1 MDFKDI
7 LNKFDKASKEESIV
21 ETTPKRPANMLTE
34 STEVETVEV
43 VEGIQVP
50 SLKNMFEELSL
61 EPAKPGAQTIHK
73 DGEVIGTVSNPSV
86 ANQMSQAIDKGEL
99 QIGQEMQEAEQLDEL
114 APLAALGPAL
124 MTGVRVAGPWL
135 AKRGAQMM
143 SAVGKGV
150 GNYAKKNPIK
160 TAVGTGVAGT
170 EQGREFAGNVKD
182 GAVAAVDGVNA
193 TFGAANDMIDSGKH
207 MFDQGSAKIAE
218 LGDGAGGMIRNAIGD
233 AAFDTVKRT
242 ASTYGLPLL
251 GAVALLYG
259 GKKVLDKVM
268 DKDEDTVKEAKDWI
282 SGAIKDPGAFSAKA
296 KRHGMTTKA
305 FANHVLANKD
315 DFPAKTEKQ
324 ANLAKTLG
332 KMKEGE
338 MPPQGPGQASP
349 LTFEGAQNPPDDGS
363 HNSSNDEKG
372 NAAANAALA
381 ANDAD
386 TPQLVKEKA
395 KGKVSKSSKLPSI
408 SKVKSMCNEGFTTQQ
423 IQQLHPKCNQQ
434 ELNIMIKNTKQNLKE
449 GADHILKA
457 AKHMGHAHGLC
468 KGSYACP
475 HDAGSEGAKA
485 YHEGYKRGLDEACGM
500 GIKNEPI
507 AGMEEGVLGGVG
519 GAIAGSKLGGMAGT
533 AIGGSIGGVP
543 GATIGKAAG
552 AALGGIAG
560 DKLTGDGIFEEPAD
574 EVVDTMASYGAM
586 GEAESSPDGDVGA
599 DDDGA
604 YDKYDWDAQTVA
616 RKGIDED
623 DVEEGNAFTGALAKA
638 DKGEKFSVGDKT
650 FTKTSEAATLE
661 EDEWTF
667 ESLEKELNSH
677 LVESREEANKEQLDE
692 GYTMSITQ
700 GEMNQPDR
708 VSVNATDAEADKL
721 IKFVK
726 DVGLG
731 NYGDAEVLDAPGEVA
746 DVSFY
751 GSPDQSEQPMSS
763 HDDMLKLMG
772 IVDVDGDYEDEVEAP
787 GVVVDVDEESCDECG
802 GGHSMEEGCGDKA
815 YEDQGYN
822 DREDEQLGMKDG
834 KESSKKQSYADRR
847 DDSRGDFG
855 HRHGGHLEEK
865 QGYDDKEDESLGMR
879 TGKESDKKQSMKDR
893 RDDSYGKFGK
903 RDEEHRDVSLE
914 EQEKDAGIYDKYDWD
929 ASTVAKKGI
938 DEESDAERDDH
949 AERAGKEVAR
959 HAKYDGRKHPGRD
972 GEDIV
977 KDLEYDDWKDRTHE
991 SDDLSRTAPSAGDL
1005 MDEGQGYDDKE
1016 DESLGMRT
1024 GKESSKK
1031 QSMKDRRDDSYGK
1044 FGKRDSEHRDVSLE
1058 EQEKDAGLYDKYDW
1072 DASTT
1077 AKKGIDEESDAERD
1091 DHAERAGKEVARHAK
1106 YDGRKHPGRDGEDIV
1121 KDLEYDDWKDKH
1133 HMEEDQGYDDKED
1146 ESLGMKDG
1154 KESDKKQSMKDRR
1167 DERYG
1172 KFGKRDEEHREKS
1185 LEETLSQLDE
1195 LAQLDE
1201 KQGYDDE
1208 EDESLGM
1215 RKGKES
1221 DKKQSMKDRRDDS
1234 YGKFGKRDKEDR
1246 HVSLEENL
1254 RTLDLLAEVGAETS
1268 EEPTQPLSQH
1278 DDERLLTKEGAEDAP
1293 KDSIND
1299 GENEE
1304 ITEMQTDDQ
1313 REFKVAEGEDKPDF
1327 ADIDD
1332 DGDKEESMKKAS
1344 KDKKEK
1350 VDEWANDAG
1359 KNGTETSFEQD
1370 IDFMTKVIS
1379 GGINKQKSTGQ
1390 TTIPVIAGQEDRMG
1404 YNGAD
1409 VVKEGSVLSSN
1420 GFATIL
1426 NKLDSL
1432 K

>member
-7 LNKFDKASKEESIV
+7 LTQFDNMKGDEKKPVVEKEN
-21 ETTPKRPANMLTE
+21 KRPANMLTE
-34 STEVETVEV
+34 STEVVEPV
-43 VEGIQVP
+43 SNELKLP
-50 SLKNMFEELSL
+50 SLKNVFEELSL
-61 EPAKPGAQTIHK
+61 EPAKPGAQEIHK
-73 DGEVIGTVSNPSV
+73 DGEPIGSVSNPQV
-86 ANQMSQAIDKGEL
+86 ATQMQQAMDKGEL
-99 QIGQEMQEAEQLDEL
+99 TIGQEMQEDEQLDEL

-124 MTGVRVAGPWL
+124 MTGARVAGPWL

-143 SAVGKGV
+143 SAMGRGA
-150 GNYAKKNPIK
+150 GSYAKKNPIK
-160 TAVGTGVAGT
+160 TAVGTGVVGT
-170 EQGREFAGNVKD
+170 EQGRELAGNVKD

-218 LGDGAGGMIRNAIGD
+218 LGDGAGGMIRSAIGD
-233 AAFDTVKRT
+233 AAFDTVKKT

-251 GAVALLYG
+251 AAVALLYG

-268 DKDEDTVKEAKDWI
+268 DDDKEQTIKEAKDWI
-282 SGAIKDPGAFSAKA
+282 AGATKNKGAFTKKA
-296 KRHGMTTKA
+296 KSHGMTTKA
-305 FANHVLANKD
+305 FAKKVLANKD

-332 KMKEGE
+332 KFDETDT
-338 MPPQGPGQASP
+338 PPESSLDLTSP
-349 LTFEGAQNPPDDGS
+349 ISGGNMREGAQYPADDGS
-363 HNSSNDEKG
+363 HNSSNDELG

-408 SKVKSMCNEGFTTQQ
+408 SKVKSMCNEGLSTSQ
-423 IQQLHPKCNQQ
+423 IQQLHPKCNKE
-434 ELNIMIKNTKQNLKE
+434 ELTIMIKNTKTNLKE
-449 GADHILKA
+449 GAEHILKA
-457 AKHMGHAHGLC
+457 AKHMGKSHGLC

-475 HDAGSEGAKA
+475 HDAGSEGARA
-485 YHEGYKRGLDEACGM
+485 YHEGYKTGLDEACGM
-500 GIKNEPI
+500 KNTYEGAKAGLDSTDGFDTSDTSGMGIRQQPI

-560 DKLTGDGIFEEPAD
+560 DKLTGDGVFEEGED

-623 DVEEGNAFTGALAKA
+623 DMDEGNAFSGAMVGK
-638 DKGEKFSVGDKT
+638 DKGDKFEVGGKT
-650 FTKTSEAATLE
+650 YTKTSETAELE
-661 EDEWTF
+661 EDAWTF

-677 LVESREEANKEQLDE
+677 LVEGKESTKEKLDE

-700 GEMNQPDR
+700 GEENQPDR

-731 NYGDAEVLDAPGEVA
+731 QYGDAEVVDIEQPEVG

-751 GSPDQSEQPMSS
+751 GSPEVEVAPNGS

-772 IVDVDGDYEDEVEAP
+772 IVDMGNDDYEDEVEAP
-787 GVVVDVDEESCDECG
+787 GVTDVDVQVDDESCDECG
-802 GGHSMEEGCGDKA
+802 GGHSMEEGCGD
-815 YEDQGYN
+815 
-822 DREDEQLGMKDG
+822 
-834 KESSKKQSYADRR
+834 
-847 DDSRGDFG
+847 
-855 HRHGGHLEEK
+855 
-865 QGYDDKEDESLGMR
+865 
-879 TGKESDKKQSMKDR
+879 SMK
-893 RDDSYGKFGK
+893 
-903 RDEEHRDVSLE
+903 
-914 EQEKDAGIYDKYDWD
+914 
-929 ASTVAKKGI
+929 
-938 DEESDAERDDH
+938 EESDAEMDDH
-949 AERAGKEVAR
+949 AERAGKEVA
-959 HAKYDGRKHPGRD
+959 HDAHYDGRKHAGRD
-972 GEDIV
+972 GEDV
-977 KDLEYDDWKDRTHE
+977 TKDLEYDDYKDHHR
-991 SDDLSRTAPSAGDL
+991 A
-1005 MDEGQGYDDKE
+1005 DEG
-1016 DESLGMRT
+1016 
-1024 GKESSKK
+1024 
-1031 QSMKDRRDDSYGK
+1031 
-1044 FGKRDSEHRDVSLE
+1044 
-1058 EQEKDAGLYDKYDW
+1058 
-1072 DASTT
+1072 
-1077 AKKGIDEESDAERD
+1077 
-1091 DHAERAGKEVARHAK
+1091 
-1106 YDGRKHPGRDGEDIV
+1106 
-1121 KDLEYDDWKDKH
+1121 
-1133 HMEEDQGYDDKED
+1133 QGYDDKED

-1172 KFGKRDEEHREKS
+1172 KYGERDEEHREKS

-1201 KQGYDDE
+1201 FKDTKKQGYDDR
-1208 EDESLGM
+1208 EDESDGE
-1215 RKGKES
+1215 KDGKES
-1221 DKKQSMKDRRDDS
+1221 GKKQSEKDRRDDRF
-1234 YGKFGKRDKEDR
+1234 GKFGKRDKEDR
-1246 HVSLEENL
+1246 NVSLEENL

-1293 KDSIND
+1293 KDSVND

-1304 ITEMQTDDQ
+1304 ITETQTDDQ
-1313 REFKVAEGEDKPDF
+1313 REFAVAEGEKPDF
-1327 ADIDD
+1327 ADIDK
-1332 DGDKEESMKKAS
+1332 DGDKKESMKKAS
-1344 KDKKEK
+1344 KDKEEK
-1350 VDEWANDAG
+1350 LDEWANDAG
-1359 KNGTETSFEQD
+1359 KNGTDTSFEQD

-1379 GGINKQKSTGQ
+1379 GGLNKQKSTGQ

-1409 VVKEGSVLSSN
+1409 VVKEGSVISSN

>member
-1 MDFKDI
+1 MLNEALNLKHQQGTKDYIMDFKDI
-7 LNKFDKASKEESIV
+7 LTQFDNMKGDEKKPVVEKEN
-21 ETTPKRPANMLTE
+21 KRPANMLTE
-34 STEVETVEV
+34 STEIVEPVSNELKL
-43 VEGIQVP
+43 P
-50 SLKNMFEELSL
+50 SLKNVFEELSL

-73 DGEVIGTVSNPSV
+73 DGEAIGTVSNPSV
-86 ANQMSQAIDKGEL
+86 ANQMAQAIDKGEL
-99 QIGQEMQEAEQLDEL
+99 QIGQEMQEAEQLDEF
-114 APLAALGPAL
+114 APAIIAGA
-124 MTGVRVAGPWL
+124 RVAIPWL
-135 AKRGAQMM
+135 AKRGAQMI
-143 SAVGKGV
+143 SWGAKKGAQGTGHAATAIIKNPGKSAKYAVGGMAAKQGYDGAMWAGEKMDKIEKKFDDFNQQIDKG
-150 GNYAKKNPIK
+150 K
-160 TAVGTGVAGT
+160 
-170 EQGREFAGNVKD
+170 EFASD
-182 GAVAAVDGVNA
+182 QVDRLVSMG
-193 TFGAANDMIDSGKH
+193 DS
-207 MFDQGSAKIAE
+207 
-218 LGDGAGGMIRNAIGD
+218 AGGMIRNAIGD

-251 GAVALLYG
+251 AAVALLYG
-259 GKKVLDKVM
+259 GKKVMDKVM

-296 KRHGMTTKA
+296 KRHGMSTKA

-349 LTFEGAQNPPDDGS
+349 LTFEGAQYPADDGS

-386 TPQLVKEKA
+386 TPQLVKEKV
-395 KGKVSKSSKLPSI
+395 KGKVSKSTKLPSI
-408 SKVKSMCNEGFTTQQ
+408 SKVKSMCSEGLSTSQ
-423 IQQLHPKCNQQ
+423 IQQLHPKCNKE
-434 ELNIMIKNTKQNLKE
+434 ELTIMIKNTKTNLKE

-475 HDAGSEGAKA
+475 HDAGSDGARA
-485 YHEGYKRGLDEACGM
+485 YHEGYKTGLDEACGM

-560 DKLTGDGIFEEPAD
+560 DKLTGDGIFEEPED

-623 DVEEGNAFTGALAKA
+623 DMDEGNAFSGAMVGKEKG
-638 DKGEKFSVGDKT
+638 DKFTVGDKT
-650 FTKTSEAATLE
+650 YTKTSEAATLE

-677 LVESREEANKEQLDE
+677 LVEGKESTKEKLDE
-692 GYTMSITQ
+692 GYTMSITS
-700 GEMNQPDR
+700 GEENQPDR

-731 NYGDAEVLDAPGEVA
+731 QYGDEEVVDIEQPEVG

-751 GSPDQSEQPMSS
+751 GSPEVEVEPNGS

-787 GVVVDVDEESCDECG
+787 GVTDVDVQVDEKSCDECG

-834 KESSKKQSYADRR
+834 KEADKHQSYADRR

-855 HRHGGHLEEK
+855 HRHGGHLEE
-865 QGYDDKEDESLGMR
+865 
-879 TGKESDKKQSMKDR
+879 
-893 RDDSYGKFGK
+893 
-903 RDEEHRDVSLE
+903 
-914 EQEKDAGIYDKYDWD
+914 
-929 ASTVAKKGI
+929 
-938 DEESDAERDDH
+938 ESDAEMDDH
-949 AERAGKEVAR
+949 AEEAGKKVA
-959 HAKYDGRKHPGRD
+959 HDAHYDGRKHAGRD
-972 GEDIV
+972 GEDV
-977 KDLEYDDWKDRTHE
+977 TKDLEYDDYKDHHR
-991 SDDLSRTAPSAGDL
+991 A
-1005 MDEGQGYDDKE
+1005 DEG
-1016 DESLGMRT
+1016 
-1024 GKESSKK
+1024 
-1031 QSMKDRRDDSYGK
+1031 
-1044 FGKRDSEHRDVSLE
+1044 
-1058 EQEKDAGLYDKYDW
+1058 
-1072 DASTT
+1072 
-1077 AKKGIDEESDAERD
+1077 
-1091 DHAERAGKEVARHAK
+1091 
-1106 YDGRKHPGRDGEDIV
+1106 
-1121 KDLEYDDWKDKH
+1121 
-1133 HMEEDQGYDDKED
+1133 QGYDDKED

-1201 KQGYDDE
+1201 KQGYDDR
-1208 EDESLGM
+1208 EDEQLGM
-1215 RKGKES
+1215 KDGKES

-1234 YGKFGKRDKEDR
+1234 RGKFGKRDKEDDNKPR
-1246 HVSLEENL
+1246 SLEENL
-1254 RTLDLLAEVGAETS
+1254 RTLDLLAEVGAESS

-1293 KDSIND
+1293 KDSVND

-1304 ITEMQTDDQ
+1304 ITETQTDDQ
-1313 REFKVAEGEDKPDF
+1313 REFAVAEGEKPDF
-1327 ADIDD
+1327 ADVDG
-1332 DGDKEESMKKAS
+1332 DGDKKESMKKAS
-1344 KDKKEK
+1344 KDKEEK
-1350 VDEWANDAG
+1350 LDEWANDAG

-1379 GGINKQKSTGQ
+1379 GGLNKQKSTGQ

-1409 VVKEGSVLSSN
+1409 LVKEGSVMSSD

>member
-751 GSPDQSEQPMSS
+751 GSPDQSEQPMNS

-787 GVVVDVDEESCDECG
+787 GVTDVDVQVDEKSCDECG

-929 ASTVAKKGI
+929 ASTV
-938 DEESDAERDDH
+938 
-949 AERAGKEVAR
+949 
-959 HAKYDGRKHPGRD
+959 
-972 GEDIV
+972 
-977 KDLEYDDWKDRTHE
+977 
-991 SDDLSRTAPSAGDL
+991 
-1005 MDEGQGYDDKE
+1005 
-1016 DESLGMRT
+1016 
-1024 GKESSKK
+1024 
-1031 QSMKDRRDDSYGK
+1031 
-1044 FGKRDSEHRDVSLE
+1044 
-1058 EQEKDAGLYDKYDW
+1058 
-1072 DASTT
+1072 

>member
-50 SLKNMFEELSL
+50 SLKNVFEELSL

-124 MTGVRVAGPWL
+124 MTGARVAGPWL
-135 AKRGAQMM
+135 AKRGAQMI
-143 SAVGKGV
+143 SGISKAGAK
-150 GNYAKKNPIK
+150 YAAKNPIK
-160 TAVGTGVAGT
+160 TAAVGATAGT

-182 GAVAAVDGVNA
+182 GAVGMYDLTNK
-193 TFGAANDMIDSGKH
+193 TFAGMNDMIDSGKL
-207 MFDQGSAKIAE
+207 MFDQGAEKIAAM
-218 LGDGAGGMIRNAIGD
+218 GDGAGGMIRNAIGD

-251 GAVALLYG
+251 AAVALLYG

-485 YHEGYKRGLDEACGM
+485 YHEGYKHGLDEACGM

-507 AGMEEGVLGGVG
+507 AGMEEADVDEGVLGGVG

-560 DKLTGDGIFEEPAD
+560 DKMTGDGIFEEPAD

-677 LVESREEANKEQLDE
+677 LVESTEETKEKLDE

-700 GEMNQPDR
+700 GEENQPDR

-751 GSPDQSEQPMSS
+751 GSPEVEVEPQGS

-787 GVVVDVDEESCDECG
+787 GVTDVDVQVDDESCDECG
-802 GGHSMEEGCGDKA
+802 GGHSMEEGCGD
-815 YEDQGYN
+815 
-822 DREDEQLGMKDG
+822 
-834 KESSKKQSYADRR
+834 
-847 DDSRGDFG
+847 
-855 HRHGGHLEEK
+855 
-865 QGYDDKEDESLGMR
+865 
-879 TGKESDKKQSMKDR
+879 SMK
-893 RDDSYGKFGK
+893 
-903 RDEEHRDVSLE
+903 
-914 EQEKDAGIYDKYDWD
+914 
-929 ASTVAKKGI
+929 
-938 DEESDAERDDH
+938 EESDAERDDH
-949 AERAGKEVAR
+949 AERAGREVAR
-959 HAKYDGRKHPGRD
+959 DAHYDGRKHPGKD
-972 GEDIV
+972 GEDV
-977 KDLEYDDWKDRTHE
+977 TKDLEYDDWKDTHE
-991 SDDLSRTAPSAGDL
+991 SDLSRTAPSAGDL
-1005 MDEGQGYDDKE
+1005 MD
-1016 DESLGMRT
+1016 
-1024 GKESSKK
+1024 
-1031 QSMKDRRDDSYGK
+1031 
-1044 FGKRDSEHRDVSLE
+1044 
-1058 EQEKDAGLYDKYDW
+1058 
-1072 DASTT
+1072 
-1077 AKKGIDEESDAERD
+1077 
-1091 DHAERAGKEVARHAK
+1091 
-1106 YDGRKHPGRDGEDIV
+1106 
-1121 KDLEYDDWKDKH
+1121 
-1133 HMEEDQGYDDKED
+1133 DQGYDDKED

-1304 ITEMQTDDQ
+1304 ITEMETDDQ
-1313 REFKVAEGEDKPDF
+1313 REFKVAESDDKPDF

-1332 DGDKEESMKKAS
+1332 DGDKDESMKKAA

-1379 GGINKQKSTGQ
+1379 GGLNKQKSTGQ

-1409 VVKEGSVLSSN
+1409 VVKEGSVVSSN

-1426 NKLDSL
+1426 NKLDSI
-1432 K
+1432 KE

>member
-977 KDLEYDDWKDRTHE
+977 KDLEYDDWKD
-991 SDDLSRTAPSAGDL
+991 
-1005 MDEGQGYDDKE
+1005 
-1016 DESLGMRT
+1016 
-1024 GKESSKK
+1024 
-1031 QSMKDRRDDSYGK
+1031 
-1044 FGKRDSEHRDVSLE
+1044 
-1058 EQEKDAGLYDKYDW
+1058 
-1072 DASTT
+1072 
-1077 AKKGIDEESDAERD
+1077 
-1091 DHAERAGKEVARHAK
+1091 
-1106 YDGRKHPGRDGEDIV
+1106 
-1121 KDLEYDDWKDKH
+1121 KH
-1133 HMEEDQGYDDKED
+1133 HMEEGQGYDDKED

>member
-21 ETTPKRPANMLTE
+21 ETTPKRPTNMLTE
-34 STEVETVEV
+34 STETGEV
-43 VEGIQVP
+43 VEGVRVP

-73 DGEVIGTVSNPSV
+73 DGEPIGTVSNPSV
-86 ANQMSQAIDKGEL
+86 ANQMAQAIDKGEL
-99 QIGQEMQEAEQLDEL
+99 QIGQEMQEDEQLDEV
-114 APLAALGPAL
+114 AFLAALGPAL
-124 MTGVRVAGPWL
+124 MTGARVAAPWL
-135 AKRGAQMM
+135 VKRGAQMM
-143 SAVGKGV
+143 SAIGR
-150 GNYAKKNPIK
+150 YAGKNPIK
-160 TAVGTGVAGT
+160 TTVGTGIVGT

-207 MFDQGSAKIAE
+207 MFDQGAAQIQR

-242 ASTYGLPLL
+242 ASQYGLPILA
-251 GAVALLYG
+251 AVALLYG

-268 DKDEDTVKEAKDWI
+268 DDDKEQTIKEAKDWI
-282 SGAIKDPGAFSAKA
+282 AGATKNKGAFTKKA
-296 KRHGMTTKA
+296 KSHGMTTKA
-305 FANHVLANKD
+305 FAKKVLANKD

-332 KMKEGE
+332 KFDETDTPPESSLDLTSPISGGNMRESDGSGSYGGQSPFSYDTQRSSKMKEG
-338 MPPQGPGQASP
+338 
-349 LTFEGAQNPPDDGS
+349 AQYPADDGS
-363 HNSSNDEKG
+363 HNSSNDELG

-386 TPQLVKEKA
+386 TPQLVKEK
-395 KGKVSKSSKLPSI
+395 VSKSTKLPSI
-408 SKVKSMCNEGFTTQQ
+408 SKVKSMCSEGLSTSQ
-423 IQQLHPKCNQQ
+423 IQQLHPKCNKE
-434 ELNIMIKNTKQNLKE
+434 ELTIMIKNTKQNLKE

-485 YHEGYKRGLDEACGM
+485 YHEGYKHGLDEACGM

-623 DVEEGNAFTGALAKA
+623 EMDEGNAFSGAMAGK
-638 DKGEKFSVGDKT
+638 EKGDKFT
-650 FTKTSEAATLE
+650 VGGKEYTKTSEAAELE
-661 EDEWTF
+661 EDAWTF

-677 LVESREEANKEQLDE
+677 LVESTEKSKEQLDE

-700 GEMNQPDR
+700 GEENQPDR

-731 NYGDAEVLDAPGEVA
+731 QYGDAEVLDAPGEVA

-751 GSPDQSEQPMSS
+751 GSPEVEVEPQCS

-787 GVVVDVDEESCDECG
+787 GVTDVDVQVDEKSCDECG
-802 GGHSMEEGCGDKA
+802 GGHSMEEGCGD
-815 YEDQGYN
+815 
-822 DREDEQLGMKDG
+822 
-834 KESSKKQSYADRR
+834 
-847 DDSRGDFG
+847 
-855 HRHGGHLEEK
+855 
-865 QGYDDKEDESLGMR
+865 
-879 TGKESDKKQSMKDR
+879 SMK
-893 RDDSYGKFGK
+893 
-903 RDEEHRDVSLE
+903 
-914 EQEKDAGIYDKYDWD
+914 
-929 ASTVAKKGI
+929 
-938 DEESDAERDDH
+938 EESDAEMDDH
-949 AERAGKEVAR
+949 AERAGKEVA
-959 HAKYDGRKHPGRD
+959 HDAKYDGRKHAGKD
-972 GEDIV
+972 GEDV
-977 KDLEYDDWKDRTHE
+977 TKDLEYDDYKDHHME
-991 SDDLSRTAPSAGDL
+991 
-1005 MDEGQGYDDKE
+1005 EGQGYDDKE

-1024 GKESSKK
+1024 
-1031 QSMKDRRDDSYGK
+1031 
-1044 FGKRDSEHRDVSLE
+1044 
-1058 EQEKDAGLYDKYDW
+1058 
-1072 DASTT
+1072 
-1077 AKKGIDEESDAERD
+1077 
-1091 DHAERAGKEVARHAK
+1091 
-1106 YDGRKHPGRDGEDIV
+1106 
-1121 KDLEYDDWKDKH
+1121 
-1133 HMEEDQGYDDKED
+1133 
-1146 ESLGMKDG
+1146 
-1154 KESDKKQSMKDRR
+1154 
-1167 DERYG
+1167 
-1172 KFGKRDEEHREKS
+1172 
-1185 LEETLSQLDE
+1185 
-1195 LAQLDE
+1195 
-1201 KQGYDDE
+1201 
-1208 EDESLGM
+1208 
-1215 RKGKES
+1215 GKES

-1293 KDSIND
+1293 KDSVND

-1304 ITEMQTDDQ
+1304 ITETQTDDQ
-1313 REFKVAEGEDKPDF
+1313 REFAVAEGEKPDF

-1332 DGDKEESMKKAS
+1332 DGDKDESMKKAA
-1344 KDKKEK
+1344 KDEKEK

-1359 KNGTETSFEQD
+1359 KKGTDTSFEQD

-1379 GGINKQKSTGQ
+1379 GGLNKQKSTGQ

-1409 VVKEGSVLSSN
+1409 LVKEGSVMSSD

>member
-977 KDLEYDDWKDRTHE
+977 KDLEYDDWKD
-991 SDDLSRTAPSAGDL
+991 
-1005 MDEGQGYDDKE
+1005 
-1016 DESLGMRT
+1016 
-1024 GKESSKK
+1024 
-1031 QSMKDRRDDSYGK
+1031 
-1044 FGKRDSEHRDVSLE
+1044 
-1058 EQEKDAGLYDKYDW
+1058 
-1072 DASTT
+1072 
-1077 AKKGIDEESDAERD
+1077 
-1091 DHAERAGKEVARHAK
+1091 
-1106 YDGRKHPGRDGEDIV
+1106 
-1121 KDLEYDDWKDKH
+1121 KH

>member
-1 MDFKDI
+1 
-7 LNKFDKASKEESIV
+7 
-21 ETTPKRPANMLTE
+21 
-34 STEVETVEV
+34 
-43 VEGIQVP
+43 
-50 SLKNMFEELSL
+50 
-61 EPAKPGAQTIHK
+61 
-73 DGEVIGTVSNPSV
+73 
-86 ANQMSQAIDKGEL
+86 
-99 QIGQEMQEAEQLDEL
+99 
-114 APLAALGPAL
+114 
-124 MTGVRVAGPWL
+124 
-135 AKRGAQMM
+135 MM
-143 SAVGKGV
+143 SAIGRGA
-150 GNYAKKNPIK
+150 GSYAKKNPIK
-160 TAVGTGVAGT
+160 TTIGTGVVGT

-207 MFDQGSAKIAE
+207 MFDQGAEKIAQ

-251 GAVALLYG
+251 AAVALLYG

-268 DKDEDTVKEAKDWI
+268 DKDEDTVREAKDWI

-381 ANDAD
+381 ANNAD

-408 SKVKSMCNEGFTTQQ
+408 SKVKSMCNEGLSTKQ

-485 YHEGYKRGLDEACGM
+485 YHEGYKTGLDEACGM

-533 AIGGSIGGVP
+533 AIGGSIGGIP
-543 GATIGKAAG
+543 GATLGKAAG

-560 DKLTGDGIFEEPAD
+560 DKLTGDGIFEEDPEGMKEGEIGTLGGAALGAKMGGIPGAVVGGVAGNMLTPAN
-574 EVVDTMASYGAM
+574 EENESETVDTMASYGAM

-623 DVEEGNAFTGALAKA
+623 EMEEGNAFTGALAKA

-677 LVESREEANKEQLDE
+677 LVESTEESKEKLDE

-700 GEMNQPDR
+700 GEENQPDR

-751 GSPDQSEQPMSS
+751 GSPEVEVEPQGS

-787 GVVVDVDEESCDECG
+787 GVEVDVDEGSKCEECG
-802 GGHSMEEGCGDKA
+802 GGHTMEEGCGDSMKEESDA
-815 YEDQGYN
+815 EMDDHAERAGKEVARDAHYDG
-822 DREDEQLGMKDG
+822 RKHPGKDG
-834 KESSKKQSYADRR
+834 KDVTKDLEY
-847 DDSRGDFG
+847 DDYKD
-855 HRHGGHLEEK
+855 HHMEEG

-903 RDEEHRDVSLE
+903 RD
-914 EQEKDAGIYDKYDWD
+914 
-929 ASTVAKKGI
+929 
-938 DEESDAERDDH
+938 
-949 AERAGKEVAR
+949 
-959 HAKYDGRKHPGRD
+959 
-972 GEDIV
+972 
-977 KDLEYDDWKDRTHE
+977 
-991 SDDLSRTAPSAGDL
+991 
-1005 MDEGQGYDDKE
+1005 
-1016 DESLGMRT
+1016 
-1024 GKESSKK
+1024 
-1031 QSMKDRRDDSYGK
+1031 
-1044 FGKRDSEHRDVSLE
+1044 
-1058 EQEKDAGLYDKYDW
+1058 
-1072 DASTT
+1072 
-1077 AKKGIDEESDAERD
+1077 
-1091 DHAERAGKEVARHAK
+1091 
-1106 YDGRKHPGRDGEDIV
+1106 
-1121 KDLEYDDWKDKH
+1121 
-1133 HMEEDQGYDDKED
+1133 
-1146 ESLGMKDG
+1146 
-1154 KESDKKQSMKDRR
+1154 
-1167 DERYG
+1167 
-1172 KFGKRDEEHREKS
+1172 
-1185 LEETLSQLDE
+1185 
-1195 LAQLDE
+1195 
-1201 KQGYDDE
+1201 
-1208 EDESLGM
+1208 
-1215 RKGKES
+1215 
-1221 DKKQSMKDRRDDS
+1221 
-1234 YGKFGKRDKEDR
+1234 KEDR
-1246 HVSLEENL
+1246 HVSLEETL

-1293 KDSIND
+1293 KDSVND

-1304 ITEMQTDDQ
+1304 ITETQTDDQ

-1332 DGDKEESMKKAS
+1332 DGDKDESMKKAA
-1344 KDKKEK
+1344 KDKDEKEK

-1359 KNGTETSFEQD
+1359 KKGTDTSFEQD

-1379 GGINKQKSTGQ
+1379 GGLNKQKSTGQ

-1409 VVKEGSVLSSN
+1409 VVKEGSVISSS

-1426 NKLDSL
+1426 NKLDSI
-1432 K
+1432 KE

>member
-7 LNKFDKASKEESIV
+7 LTQFDNMKGDEKKPVV
-21 ETTPKRPANMLTE
+21 ERENKRPANMLTE
-34 STEVETVEV
+34 STEVVEPV
-43 VEGIQVP
+43 SNELKLP
-50 SLKNMFEELSL
+50 SLKNVFEELSL
-61 EPAKPGAQTIHK
+61 EPAKPGAQEIHK
-73 DGEVIGTVSNPSV
+73 DGEPIGSVSNPQV
-86 ANQMSQAIDKGEL
+86 ANQMQQAMDKGEL
-99 QIGQEMQEAEQLDEL
+99 TIGQEMQEDEQLDEL

-124 MTGVRVAGPWL
+124 MTGARVAGPWL

-143 SAVGKGV
+143 SAMGRGA
-150 GNYAKKNPIK
+150 GSYAKKNPIK
-160 TAVGTGVAGT
+160 TAVGTGVVGT
-170 EQGREFAGNVKD
+170 EQGRELAGNVKD

-218 LGDGAGGMIRNAIGD
+218 LGDGAGGMIRSAIGD
-233 AAFDTVKRT
+233 AAFDTVKKT

-251 GAVALLYG
+251 AAVALLYG

-268 DKDEDTVKEAKDWI
+268 DDDKEQTIKEAKDWI
-282 SGAIKDPGAFSAKA
+282 AGATKNKGAFTKKA
-296 KRHGMTTKA
+296 KSHGMTTKA
-305 FANHVLANKD
+305 FAKKVLANKD

-332 KMKEGE
+332 KFDETDTPPESSLDLTSPISGGNMRESDGSGSYGGQSPFSYDTQRSSKMKEG
-338 MPPQGPGQASP
+338 
-349 LTFEGAQNPPDDGS
+349 AQYPADDGS
-363 HNSSNDEKG
+363 HNSSNDELG

-395 KGKVSKSSKLPSI
+395 KGKVSKSSKLPNI
-408 SKVKSMCNEGFTTQQ
+408 SKVKSMCNEGLSTKQ

-485 YHEGYKRGLDEACGM
+485 YHEGYKTGLDEACGM

-560 DKLTGDGIFEEPAD
+560 DKLTGDGIFEEPED

-586 GEAESSPDGDVGA
+586 GEAESSPDGNVGA

-604 YDKYDWDAQTVA
+604 YDKYDWDAETVA

-623 DVEEGNAFTGALAKA
+623 DMDEGNAFSGAMVGKEKG
-638 DKGEKFSVGDKT
+638 DKFTVGDKT
-650 FTKTSEAATLE
+650 YTKTSEAATLE

-677 LVESREEANKEQLDE
+677 LVEGKESTKEKLDE
-692 GYTMSITQ
+692 GYTMSITS
-700 GEMNQPDR
+700 GEENQPDR

-731 NYGDAEVLDAPGEVA
+731 QYGDAEVVDIEQPEVG

-751 GSPDQSEQPMSS
+751 GSPEVEVEPQGS

-787 GVVVDVDEESCDECG
+787 GVTDVDVQVDDESCDECG
-802 GGHSMEEGCGDKA
+802 GGHSMEEGCGD
-815 YEDQGYN
+815 
-822 DREDEQLGMKDG
+822 
-834 KESSKKQSYADRR
+834 
-847 DDSRGDFG
+847 
-855 HRHGGHLEEK
+855 
-865 QGYDDKEDESLGMR
+865 
-879 TGKESDKKQSMKDR
+879 SMK
-893 RDDSYGKFGK
+893 
-903 RDEEHRDVSLE
+903 
-914 EQEKDAGIYDKYDWD
+914 
-929 ASTVAKKGI
+929 
-938 DEESDAERDDH
+938 EESDAEMDDH
-949 AERAGKEVAR
+949 AERAGKEVA
-959 HAKYDGRKHPGRD
+959 HDAHYDGRKHAGKD
-972 GEDIV
+972 GEDV
-977 KDLEYDDWKDRTHE
+977 TKDLEYDD
-991 SDDLSRTAPSAGDL
+991 
-1005 MDEGQGYDDKE
+1005 Y
-1016 DESLGMRT
+1016 
-1024 GKESSKK
+1024 
-1031 QSMKDRRDDSYGK
+1031 
-1044 FGKRDSEHRDVSLE
+1044 
-1058 EQEKDAGLYDKYDW
+1058 
-1072 DASTT
+1072 
-1077 AKKGIDEESDAERD
+1077 
-1091 DHAERAGKEVARHAK
+1091 
-1106 YDGRKHPGRDGEDIV
+1106 
-1121 KDLEYDDWKDKH
+1121 KDKH

-1154 KESDKKQSMKDRR
+1154 KESGKEQSMKDRR

-1201 KQGYDDE
+1201 FKKQGYDDR
-1208 EDESLGM
+1208 EDESDGE
-1215 RKGKES
+1215 KDGKES
-1221 DKKQSMKDRRDDS
+1221 DKKQSEKDRRDDS
-1234 YGKFGKRDKEDR
+1234 RGKFGKRDKEDDNKP
-1246 HVSLEENL
+1246 HSLEENL

-1293 KDSIND
+1293 KDSVND

-1304 ITEMQTDDQ
+1304 ITETQTDDQ
-1313 REFKVAEGEDKPDF
+1313 REFAVAE
-1327 ADIDD
+1327 DD
-1332 DGDKEESMKKAS
+1332 DLEEGKMPAGLKAYHDKKKGKKDDSEKDVDEACGDMKEEKL
-1344 KDKKEK
+1344 
-1350 VDEWANDAG
+1350 DEWANDAG
-1359 KNGTETSFEQD
+1359 KKGTDTSFEQD

-1379 GGINKQKSTGQ
+1379 GGLNKQKSTGQ

-1409 VVKEGSVLSSN
+1409 LVKEGSVMSSD

>member
-1 MDFKDI
+1 MKGDEK
-7 LNKFDKASKEESIV
+7 KPVVEKEN
-21 ETTPKRPANMLTE
+21 KRPANMLTE
-34 STEVETVEV
+34 STEVVEPV
-43 VEGIQVP
+43 SNELKLP
-50 SLKNMFEELSL
+50 SLKNVFEELSL
-61 EPAKPGAQTIHK
+61 EPAKPGAQEIHK
-73 DGEVIGTVSNPSV
+73 DGEPIGSVSNPQV
-86 ANQMSQAIDKGEL
+86 ANQMQQAMDKGEL
-99 QIGQEMQEAEQLDEL
+99 TIGQEMQEDEQLDEL

-124 MTGVRVAGPWL
+124 MTGARVAGPWL

-143 SAVGKGV
+143 SAMGRGA
-150 GNYAKKNPIK
+150 GSYAKKNPIK
-160 TAVGTGVAGT
+160 TAVGTGVVGT
-170 EQGREFAGNVKD
+170 EQGRELAGNVKD

-218 LGDGAGGMIRNAIGD
+218 LGDGAGGMIRSAIGD
-233 AAFDTVKRT
+233 AAFDTVKKT

-251 GAVALLYG
+251 AAVALLYG

-268 DKDEDTVKEAKDWI
+268 DDDKEQTIKEAKDWI
-282 SGAIKDPGAFSAKA
+282 AGATKNKGAFTKKA
-296 KRHGMTTKA
+296 KSHGMTTKA
-305 FANHVLANKD
+305 FAKKVLANKD

-332 KMKEGE
+332 KFDETDT
-338 MPPQGPGQASP
+338 PPESSLDLTSP
-349 LTFEGAQNPPDDGS
+349 ISGGNMREGAQYPADDGS
-363 HNSSNDEKG
+363 HNSSNDELG

-408 SKVKSMCNEGFTTQQ
+408 SKVKSMCNEGLSTSQ
-423 IQQLHPKCNQQ
+423 IQQLHPKCNKE
-434 ELNIMIKNTKQNLKE
+434 ELTIMIKNTKTNLKE
-449 GADHILKA
+449 GAEHILKA
-457 AKHMGHAHGLC
+457 AKHMGKSHGLC

-475 HDAGSEGAKA
+475 HDAGSEGARA
-485 YHEGYKRGLDEACGM
+485 YHEGYKTGLDEACGM
-500 GIKNEPI
+500 KNTYEGAKAGLDSTDGFDTSDTSGMGIRQQPI

-560 DKLTGDGIFEEPAD
+560 DKLTGDGVFEEGED

-623 DVEEGNAFTGALAKA
+623 DMDEGNAFSGAMVGK
-638 DKGEKFSVGDKT
+638 DKGDKFEVGGKT
-650 FTKTSEAATLE
+650 YTKTSETAELE
-661 EDEWTF
+661 EDAWTF

-677 LVESREEANKEQLDE
+677 LVEGKESTKEKLDE

-700 GEMNQPDR
+700 GEENQPDR

-731 NYGDAEVLDAPGEVA
+731 QYGDAEVVDIEQPEVG

-751 GSPDQSEQPMSS
+751 GSPEVEVAPNGS

-772 IVDVDGDYEDEVEAP
+772 IVDMGNDDYEDEVEAP
-787 GVVVDVDEESCDECG
+787 GVTDVDVQVDDESCDECG
-802 GGHSMEEGCGDKA
+802 GGHSMEEGCGD
-815 YEDQGYN
+815 
-822 DREDEQLGMKDG
+822 
-834 KESSKKQSYADRR
+834 
-847 DDSRGDFG
+847 
-855 HRHGGHLEEK
+855 
-865 QGYDDKEDESLGMR
+865 
-879 TGKESDKKQSMKDR
+879 SMK
-893 RDDSYGKFGK
+893 
-903 RDEEHRDVSLE
+903 
-914 EQEKDAGIYDKYDWD
+914 
-929 ASTVAKKGI
+929 
-938 DEESDAERDDH
+938 EESDAEMDDH
-949 AERAGKEVAR
+949 AERAGKEVA
-959 HAKYDGRKHPGRD
+959 HDAHYDGRKHAGRD
-972 GEDIV
+972 GEDV
-977 KDLEYDDWKDRTHE
+977 TKDLEYDDYKDHHR
-991 SDDLSRTAPSAGDL
+991 A
-1005 MDEGQGYDDKE
+1005 DEG
-1016 DESLGMRT
+1016 
-1024 GKESSKK
+1024 
-1031 QSMKDRRDDSYGK
+1031 
-1044 FGKRDSEHRDVSLE
+1044 
-1058 EQEKDAGLYDKYDW
+1058 
-1072 DASTT
+1072 
-1077 AKKGIDEESDAERD
+1077 
-1091 DHAERAGKEVARHAK
+1091 
-1106 YDGRKHPGRDGEDIV
+1106 
-1121 KDLEYDDWKDKH
+1121 
-1133 HMEEDQGYDDKED
+1133 QGYDDKED

-1172 KFGKRDEEHREKS
+1172 KYGERDEEHREKS

-1201 KQGYDDE
+1201 FKKQGYDDR
-1208 EDESLGM
+1208 EDESDGE
-1215 RKGKES
+1215 KDGKES
-1221 DKKQSMKDRRDDS
+1221 GKKQSEKDRRDDRF
-1234 YGKFGKRDKEDR
+1234 GKFGKRDKEDR
-1246 HVSLEENL
+1246 NVSLEENL

-1293 KDSIND
+1293 KDSVND

-1304 ITEMQTDDQ
+1304 ITETQTDDQ
-1313 REFKVAEGEDKPDF
+1313 REFAVAEGEKPDF
-1327 ADIDD
+1327 ADIDK
-1332 DGDKEESMKKAS
+1332 DGDKKESMKKAS
-1344 KDKKEK
+1344 KDKEEK
-1350 VDEWANDAG
+1350 LDEWANDAG
-1359 KNGTETSFEQD
+1359 KNGTDTSFEQD

-1379 GGINKQKSTGQ
+1379 GGLNKQKSTGQ

-1409 VVKEGSVLSSN
+1409 VVKEGSVISSN

>member
-1 MDFKDI
+1 
-7 LNKFDKASKEESIV
+7 
-21 ETTPKRPANMLTE
+21 
-34 STEVETVEV
+34 
-43 VEGIQVP
+43 
-50 SLKNMFEELSL
+50 MFEELSL

-73 DGEVIGTVSNPSV
+73 DGEAIGTVSNPAV
-86 ANQMSQAIDKGEL
+86 ANQMAQAIDKGEL
-99 QIGQEMQEAEQLDEL
+99 QIGQEMQEAEQLDEF
-114 APLAALGPAL
+114 APAIIAGA
-124 MTGVRVAGPWL
+124 RVAIPWL
-135 AKRGAQMM
+135 AKRGAQMI
-143 SAVGKGV
+143 SWGAKKGAQGTGAAAKAIVKNPGKSAKYAVGGMAAKQGYDGIMWTKEKIDGFEDQIKKFNQELDKG
-150 GNYAKKNPIK
+150 K
-160 TAVGTGVAGT
+160 
-170 EQGREFAGNVKD
+170 EFASD
-182 GAVAAVDGVNA
+182 QVDRLVSMG
-193 TFGAANDMIDSGKH
+193 DS
-207 MFDQGSAKIAE
+207 
-218 LGDGAGGMIRNAIGD
+218 AGGMIRNAIGD

-251 GAVALLYG
+251 AAVALLYG

-395 KGKVSKSSKLPSI
+395 KGKVSKSSKLPNI

-485 YHEGYKRGLDEACGM
+485 YHEGYKHGLDEACGM
-500 GIKNEPI
+500 GIKNDPI
-507 AGMEEGVLGGVG
+507 VGMEEADVDEGVLGGVG

-623 DVEEGNAFTGALAKA
+623 DVEEGNAFTGAMAKA

-677 LVESREEANKEQLDE
+677 LVESTEETKEKLDE

-700 GEMNQPDR
+700 GEENQPDR

-751 GSPDQSEQPMSS
+751 GSPEVEVEPQGS

-787 GVVVDVDEESCDECG
+787 GVTDVDVQVDDESCDECG
-802 GGHSMEEGCGDKA
+802 GGHSMEEGCGD
-815 YEDQGYN
+815 
-822 DREDEQLGMKDG
+822 
-834 KESSKKQSYADRR
+834 
-847 DDSRGDFG
+847 
-855 HRHGGHLEEK
+855 
-865 QGYDDKEDESLGMR
+865 
-879 TGKESDKKQSMKDR
+879 SMK
-893 RDDSYGKFGK
+893 
-903 RDEEHRDVSLE
+903 
-914 EQEKDAGIYDKYDWD
+914 
-929 ASTVAKKGI
+929 
-938 DEESDAERDDH
+938 EESDAERDDH
-949 AERAGKEVAR
+949 AERAGREVAR
-959 HAKYDGRKHPGRD
+959 DAHYDGRKHPGKD
-972 GEDIV
+972 GEDV
-977 KDLEYDDWKDRTHE
+977 TKDLEYDDWKDTHE
-991 SDDLSRTAPSAGDL
+991 SDLSRTAPSAGDL
-1005 MDEGQGYDDKE
+1005 MD
-1016 DESLGMRT
+1016 
-1024 GKESSKK
+1024 
-1031 QSMKDRRDDSYGK
+1031 
-1044 FGKRDSEHRDVSLE
+1044 
-1058 EQEKDAGLYDKYDW
+1058 
-1072 DASTT
+1072 
-1077 AKKGIDEESDAERD
+1077 
-1091 DHAERAGKEVARHAK
+1091 
-1106 YDGRKHPGRDGEDIV
+1106 
-1121 KDLEYDDWKDKH
+1121 
-1133 HMEEDQGYDDKED
+1133 DQGYDDKED

-1304 ITEMQTDDQ
+1304 ITEMETDDQ
-1313 REFKVAEGEDKPDF
+1313 REFKVAESDDKPDF

-1332 DGDKEESMKKAS
+1332 DGDKDESMKKAA

-1379 GGINKQKSTGQ
+1379 GGLNKQKSTGQ

-1409 VVKEGSVLSSN
+1409 VVKEGSVVSSN

-1426 NKLDSL
+1426 NKLDSI
-1432 K
+1432 KE